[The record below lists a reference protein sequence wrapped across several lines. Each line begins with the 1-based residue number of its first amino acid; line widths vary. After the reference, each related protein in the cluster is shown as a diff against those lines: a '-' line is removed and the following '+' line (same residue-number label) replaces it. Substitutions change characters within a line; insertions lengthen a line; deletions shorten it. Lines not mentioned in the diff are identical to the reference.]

1 MDICVQKLGERFNRP
16 ERPLG
21 RAAALLRVK
30 PNKFS
35 HYCVQRSYRC
45 RSLVRGM
52 NAKIFTLV
60 ENMNLKR
67 YIICIHIEYL
77 KKKGQKQH
85 DASANEAGVGL
96 PTKNV
101 VPLRSP
107 QTIATVS
114 SAASSYIVL
123 S

>member
-60 ENMNLKR
+60 ENMNLQTLYYMYTHR
-67 YIICIHIEYL
+67 IF
-77 KKKGQKQH
+77 KKK
-85 DASANEAGVGL
+85 
-96 PTKNV
+96 
-101 VPLRSP
+101 RSK
-107 QTIATVS
+107 AT
-114 SAASSYIVL
+114 
-123 S
+123 